1 MARKLNAQETLLIA
15 AARTLGKAAGTL
27 VNMTQILTTEPT
39 PPQSH
44 SAAKPESIKP
54 ESPNKNESPNKKK
67 SSATVRQNQTTK
79 QGHAIPKKRTAKS
92 RKGSPRNTI
101 ATKRGSSRKG

>member
-1 MARKLNAQETLLIA
+1 MDRKLNAQEPLLIA

-27 VNMTQILTTEPT
+27 MNMTQILTTEPT

-54 ESPNKNESPNKKK
+54 ESHNKKK
-67 SSATVRQNQTTK
+67 SSATARQNQATK
-79 QGHAIPKKRTAKS
+79 QRRAIPKKRTAKS
-92 RKGSPRNTI
+92 RKASARNTI